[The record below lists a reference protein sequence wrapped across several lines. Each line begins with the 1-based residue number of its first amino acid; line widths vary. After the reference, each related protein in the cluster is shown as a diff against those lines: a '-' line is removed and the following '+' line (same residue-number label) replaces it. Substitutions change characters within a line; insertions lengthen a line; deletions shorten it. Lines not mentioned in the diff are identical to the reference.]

1 MQLRGEGASGLFM
14 MEGQATSPHA
24 HLPMQLAA
32 LQQRLD
38 NDAR

>member
-1 MQLRGEGASGLFM
+1 MQLRGEGAGGLFM
-14 MEGQATSPHA
+14 MEGQATPTHA

-32 LQQRLD
+32 LQQWFD